1 MIECVTYKAK
11 ALYTAKF
18 LFLMLMFFSNI
29 SLWIVALNTYQDVN
43 IDLDLTPF
51 CLMYS
56 GLVVVLMYFFWAH
69 PYKIERKE
77 DCFVFFMFG
86 KTIFFLFNKDEFLR
100 CGRGRFGGR
109 IFYFKKRYRTY
120 WVDECVFP
128 DVVKIMEGIYLEK
141 PCKFGRKKGTET
153 KVMCLT
159 CGRLYER
166 DMSRCLWCDAPKQHA
181 DDENL

>member
-77 DCFVFFMFG
+77 DCFVFLCLEKQFF
-86 KTIFFLFNKDEFLR
+86 FFLIKMNF
-100 CGRGRFGGR
+100 
-109 IFYFKKRYRTY
+109 
-120 WVDECVFP
+120 
-128 DVVKIMEGIYLEK
+128 
-141 PCKFGRKKGTET
+141 
-153 KVMCLT
+153 
-159 CGRLYER
+159 
-166 DMSRCLWCDAPKQHA
+166 
-181 DDENL
+181 